1 MGSAQSKL
9 EAAYDYMRMC
19 YLMGTDTF
27 LSNSITYQDYMTDSY
42 VCWYD
47 LTTDT
52 ANIPNFIMPATRRGN
67 VRIRVTFNQELKE
80 EMVMIVYSE
89 RNHTMAINEQRVVLT
104 NYVDI

>member
-1 MGSAQSKL
+1 MGSSQTKL
-9 EAAYDYMRMC
+9 EAAYDFTRMS
-19 YLMGTDTF
+19 YLMGVDTF
-27 LSNSITYQDYMTDSY
+27 LSNSITYQEYLGDFY

-67 VRIRVTFNQELKE
+67 VRIRVNFNQEVKQEL
-80 EMVMIVYSE
+80 VMLVYSE